1 MLKIRQLEKK
11 FADFSLGPLNLEVE
25 KGAYLMVLGMSG
37 AGKSVLLETLA
48 GLMPVD
54 SGSIDMEG
62 RDITQTPVGKRGVGL
77 VYQDQALFPHLNV
90 EENICYPLRMRA
102 ARPKERREVIRDLAE
117 TLGLTHLLKRNVLT
131 LSGGEAQRVALARTL
146 ASNPAVLLLDEP
158 LSSLDTQVK
167 SEFRMMLAE
176 IHRQGKTIIHVT
188 HDYVEAASLGNHVA
202 VIENGKLVQ
211 QGSPEEVFGRPANEF
226 VACFTGVKNFF
237 KSVLLPSNGSD
248 TRVALVHNKLSI
260 QLLSLKEQGEGFVI
274 IKGEDVMLSVHKT
287 DTSAINN
294 YEGRVTAFCKA
305 VLGMEVF
312 VDIGVNLSVIIS
324 RQSFEKLDIELG
336 KTLWVSIK
344 ASSVQFIKSFL

>member
-11 FADFSLGPLNLEVE
+11 FADFSLGPLTLEAE

-54 SGSIDMEG
+54 SGSIEMEG

-102 ARPKERREVIRDLAE
+102 ARPKECREVIRDLSE

-158 LSSLDTQVK
+158 LASLDTQVK

-202 VIENGKLVQ
+202 VIENGMLVQ

-237 KSVLLPSNGSD
+237 KSVLLPSNGTD
-248 TRVALVHNKLSI
+248 TRVAVVHDKLSL
-260 QLLSLKEQGEGFVI
+260 QLLSFEEQGEGFVI
-274 IKGEDVMLSVHKT
+274 IKGEDVMLSVHKA